1 MLGTLSPLH
10 NTFIKLALGGI
21 MHLWLAAII
30 IGFFGALGGVFNALV
45 LEGGF
50 VKGGEKQVNGKTI
63 WSLGF
68 STNILT
74 GAFAAFLSWG
84 LYGPSNSVDVSGNIV
99 QLTLSA
105 ICGASLIGF
114 SGASWLTTQANKNT
128 WKTTAIK
135 AVQVQPDDKVAAEIA
150 AQSPKAA
157 LQTIKNKL
165 VAGLETK

>member
-1 MLGTLSPLH
+1 
-10 NTFIKLALGGI
+10 
-21 MHLWLAAII
+21 MHLWFAAMIVI
-30 IGFFGALGGVFNALV
+30 FFGALGGVFNALV
-45 LEGGF
+45 LQGGF
-50 VKGGEKQVNGKTI
+50 VEGGEKQVNGEII

-84 LYGPSNSVDVSGNIV
+84 LYGPSSSVDVSGNNIV

-114 SGASWLTTQANKNT
+114 SGASWLTTQADKNT

-150 AQSPKAA
+150 AQYPRSA

-165 VAGLETK
+165 VADLKTK